1 MPTRRFAQVDVL
13 STEPFRGNPVAVVL
27 DADGVSDADMHAFA
41 RWTNLSET
49 TFLLPPRDPEADYRV
64 RIMTPDGELPFA
76 GHPTLGSAHAW
87 REAGGV
93 PRTDGR
99 IVQACGVG
107 LVELRR
113 TGDRWAFAGPPL
125 TRYEPLDPDL
135 LARVTAGLGL
145 EAGDVLAHSWLVNGP
160 RWIGVRLA
168 SAEQVLAV
176 RPDFTV
182 LDGLDVGVVGPWGD
196 GAAGT
201 AGSTADGTADSTA
214 GNTAGNT
221 TGSTADEDG
230 HDADDTRPD
239 VEVRGFVNGGYED
252 PVTGSL
258 NAGIARWLRDTGQVP
273 ARYVAAQGTCLQRA
287 GRVHVDV
294 GDDVWVSGDTTT
306 LVEGSVVI

>member
-1 MPTRRFAQVDVL
+1 MTTRRFAQVDVF
-13 STEPFRGNPVAVVL
+13 STEPFRGNALAVVI
-27 DADGVSDADMHAFA
+27 DGEGVDDADMHAFA

-49 TFLLPPRDPEADYRV
+49 TFLLPPRDPRADYRV
-64 RIMTPDGELPFA
+64 RILTPDGELPFA

-87 REAGGV
+87 RLAGGE
-93 PRTDGR
+93 PHTDGR
-99 IVQACGVG
+99 VVQECGVG

-125 TRYEPLDPDL
+125 TRYEPLDADL
-135 LARVTAGLGL
+135 LARVTSGLGL
-145 EAGDVLAHSWLVNGP
+145 GPGDVLEHSWLVNGP

-182 LDGLDVGVVGPWGD
+182 LAGLDVGVVGPWRD

-201 AGSTADGTADSTA
+201 ADAVGADRVGTAEADGADRVGT
-214 GNTAGNT
+214 
-221 TGSTADEDG
+221 DG
-230 HDADDTRPD
+230 ARPD

-258 NAGIARWLRDTGQVP
+258 NAGLARWLVDTGQVP
-273 ARYVAAQGTCLQRA
+273 ERYVAAQGTCLQRA

-294 GDDVWVSGDTTT
+294 VGGDIWVGGDTTT
-306 LVEGSVVI
+306 VVEGTVAL